1 MEAELRE
8 FVAAEA
14 EVRVALVVAE
24 EHVVARLMRL
34 DQIVLEQQRFALG
47 AGDGGFHPR
56 HLRDHHRRARMVLGL
71 LEVAGHALLEV
82 ARLADLAELPYRP
95 AYREAD
101 DPVPVPSIIHWKVTH
116 FAAIVGEREGY
127 FQIKD
132 PTFGQSLWVTR
143 AAIESEASGYFLV
156 PGEKTNSAWR
166 SVSPE
171 EAESIRGMVLPQTIS
186 RRKRHLRTIRRNRVV
201 VPAVACAATTS

>member
-1 MEAELRE
+1 MMRNEPG
-8 FVAAEA
+8 VAYLCGPM
-14 EVRVALVVAE
+14 ALKNLLIVQGTPAD
-24 EHVVARLMRL
+24 RLGFL
-34 DQIVLEQQRFALG
+34 DSYRSGPQGVTLA
-47 AGDGGFHPR
+47 
-56 HLRDHHRRARMVLGL
+56 
-71 LEVAGHALLEV
+71 EV